1 MKNLSLKAR
10 DIVGEWAA
18 ERNDYYYNSPTRF
31 CDYDICGNYSQV
43 CALMQRALNITIK
56 ILFFYFLDFGDPKQ

>member
-10 DIVGEWAA
+10 DIVGEWGA

-31 CDYDICGNYSQV
+31 CNYDICGNYSQV

-56 ILFFYFLDFGDPKQ
+56 I